1 MTRHPKIGFMPAQA
15 GGVGKADDHIR
26 PMAEPAMAVT
36 NIYGMT
42 LTKNAAR
49 SDRVSEAALLFPWH
63 RFSGREILN
72 CWNDVFKEAEVI
84 FDVGANTCSYRLQP
98 SPRSRSRR
106 SCLLSRRR

>member
-42 LTKNAAR
+42 IMDALALELAFIACAR
-49 SDRVSEAALLFPWH
+49 KFP
-63 RFSGREILN
+63 
-72 CWNDVFKEAEVI
+72 
-84 FDVGANTCSYRLQP
+84 
-98 SPRSRSRR
+98 
-106 SCLLSRRR
+106 